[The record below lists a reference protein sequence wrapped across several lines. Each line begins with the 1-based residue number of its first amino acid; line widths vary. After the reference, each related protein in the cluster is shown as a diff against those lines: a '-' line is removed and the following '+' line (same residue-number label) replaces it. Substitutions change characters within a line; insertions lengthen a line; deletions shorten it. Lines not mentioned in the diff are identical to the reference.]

1 MLLRCVEELIQSCR
15 GEVESFGDESLEGLR
30 ELVDLFE
37 IGFNNMTEAGDCLA
51 IGPL

>member
-1 MLLRCVEELIQSCR
+1 MLLRRIEKLVQSCR

-37 IGFNNMTEAGDCLA
+37 IGFNNMTEAGDGFA
-51 IGPL
+51 IWPL